1 MACLRMLA
9 LVPAG
14 TEPPKGNPPPGG
26 SGAGSRPESAAAPV
40 AASTSITVP
49 AVATD
54 AAPASTTSAA
64 AAANL
69 ATHAPSGT
77 SVASANAVS
86 AIAPTMSAAKDASRP
101 DAVAAPRDIP
111 AWEDAPAEA
120 DTALA
125 IAEPHGSD
133 IAQAVDAPPEID
145 AGLAVQPHAEAEADA
160 QSTADSG
167 PSDDAGPSVE
177 DDFEAFHGRRFESG
191 DDDDAGRYEPVGA
204 GEGDFET
211 MGEAMEELAAPV
223 FATTRKK
230 SGTPRVRDM
239 TGHAWPAL
247 AASLP
252 LTGLAAEL
260 ARQSEWLGADGDQI
274 NLRVAIKSLAESPGK
289 SRLCTVLSE
298 HFGTVVQVHVE
309 YGATGDETA
318 HAVAQ
323 AQKARRQHEAEVAVA
338 NDPFIK
344 TLIAEFDARVVD
356 GSISATPHSKAA

>member
-1 MACLRMLA
+1 M
-9 LVPAG
+9 
-14 TEPPKGNPPPGG
+14 N
-26 SGAGSRPESAAAPV
+26 
-40 AASTSITVP
+40 
-49 AVATD
+49 
-54 AAPASTTSAA
+54 TTS
-64 AAANL
+64 
-69 ATHAPSGT
+69 PSGT
-77 SVASANAVS
+77 MPGGNTPPANAAS
-86 AIAPTMSAAKDASRP
+86 SHDAAAD
-101 DAVAAPRDIP
+101 
-111 AWEDAPAEA
+111 A

-125 IAEPHGSD
+125 VVEPHGSD
-133 IAQAVDAPPEID
+133 IAQVVDAPPEID
-145 AGLAVQPHAEAEADA
+145 AELAVEPQAEAEANA
-160 QSTADSG
+160 QSTADAG
-167 PSDDAGPSVE
+167 PSDDAGSSVE
-177 DDFEAFHGRRFESG
+177 DDFEAFHGRPFESG
-191 DDDDAGRYEPVGA
+191 DDADVGRYEPVEA

-211 MGEAMEELAAPV
+211 MGETMEELAAPV
-223 FATTRKK
+223 FATKRKK
-230 SGTPRVRDM
+230 SGSPRVRDM

-260 ARQSEWLGADGDQI
+260 ARQSEWLGADGDHI

-323 AQKARRQHEAEVAVA
+323 AQKARRQHEAEIAVA
-338 NDPFIK
+338 NDPFVK